1 MGGMVVRRG
10 GPADFGSAVEVWR
23 AANEAR
29 LGGRASPPTVQLERL
44 HAALREPDSFLFVAD
59 DGDISGMAVGMQGLA
74 DDGAGPPI
82 GDLCHVG
89 AVFVAPERWGA
100 GLGGELVE
108 AVLFEARSRGYGRA
122 QLWTHADNPRAQRLY
137 EGRGF
142 RRTGREKQ
150 DDLGETIV
158 YLERDLWTPARRPGR
173 TRRPATSTRGGSRE
187 QERVARVARDEQ
199 G

>member
-23 AANEAR
+23 VANEAR
-29 LGGRASPPTVQLERL
+29 LEGRASPPTVQLERL

-82 GDLCHVG
+82 DDLCHVG

-108 AVLFEARSRGYGRA
+108 AVLFEARSRRYGRYGRA

-158 YLERDLWTPARRPGR
+158 HLERDL
-173 TRRPATSTRGGSRE
+173 
-187 QERVARVARDEQ
+187 
-199 G
+199 